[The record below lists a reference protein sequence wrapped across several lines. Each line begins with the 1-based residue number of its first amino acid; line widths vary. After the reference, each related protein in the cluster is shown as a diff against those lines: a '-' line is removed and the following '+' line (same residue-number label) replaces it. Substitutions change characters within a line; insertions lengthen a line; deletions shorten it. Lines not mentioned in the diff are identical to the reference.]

1 MWSKKILS
9 ILLTGLTI
17 LSLLASCATPGDKQ
31 TTLPPD
37 HKPPPTSGGP

>member
-1 MWSKKILS
+1 MWRKKILS
-9 ILLTGLTI
+9 ILLTGLTL
-17 LSLLASCATPGDKQ
+17 LSLLASCATVDKT